1 MKLGGRP
8 EASSRRTSWRCFSEE
23 GALPGLCQNTWP
35 LQVRMG
41 AGSGPR
47 CELWLC
53 SELRGSGHVA
63 GAVCTPLSPLHNEE
77 VICRLLGM

>member
-1 MKLGGRP
+1 MKPGERP

-23 GALPGLCQNTWP
+23 GALPGLCQDTGP
-35 LQVRMG
+35 LQVRLG

-53 SELRGSGHVA
+53 SELWGSGHVA

-77 VICRLLGM
+77 VICHLLGI